1 MRIRY
6 HRTEPTRA
14 MTIVFLRAIV
24 ALLIMAAA
32 MSQIGCESAPQK
44 PKTVSE
50 AIVAAQTTVTTA
62 ANTLADLADAGIVSR
77 ESDDY
82 RRIAD
87 ALLEARDMVSFA
99 WSAYLAGDTSEAT
112 QWRNAALSAYARV
125 RPHLEKLAEGN

>member
-87 ALLEARDMVSFA
+87 ALLEGTDRATGPLTGQVGLSQRLVDTQHILEAVDGA
-99 WSAYLAGDTSEAT
+99 EHLAF
-112 QWRNAALSAYARV
+112 
-125 RPHLEKLAEGN
+125 